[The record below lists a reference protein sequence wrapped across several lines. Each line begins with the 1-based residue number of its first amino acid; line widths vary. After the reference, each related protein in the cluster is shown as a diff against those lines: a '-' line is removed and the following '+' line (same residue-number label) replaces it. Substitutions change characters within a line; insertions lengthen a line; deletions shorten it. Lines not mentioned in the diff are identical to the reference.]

1 MRKLCEEDGGRVRA
15 LGLEVGE
22 RGGGEREKRKCATE
36 GQISKKKQKDQERL
50 MLAMK

>member
-1 MRKLCEEDGGRVRA
+1 MRKVCEEDGGRVRA

-22 RGGGEREKRKCATE
+22 RGGGEREKRKCVTE
-36 GQISKKKQKDQERL
+36 GQISKKQKDQERL